1 MPTSLKDFET
11 VFPQLVED
19 MKDNCKRY
27 NLPNQALTW
36 FEKVHTPSTSPSLE
50 PSIDPSDT

>member
-1 MPTSLKDFET
+1 MPTSLKDFES

-27 NLPNQALTW
+27 NLPTQALTW
-36 FEKVHTPSTSPSLE
+36 FEKVQMQQTTIPLLDLVH
-50 PSIDPSDT
+50 